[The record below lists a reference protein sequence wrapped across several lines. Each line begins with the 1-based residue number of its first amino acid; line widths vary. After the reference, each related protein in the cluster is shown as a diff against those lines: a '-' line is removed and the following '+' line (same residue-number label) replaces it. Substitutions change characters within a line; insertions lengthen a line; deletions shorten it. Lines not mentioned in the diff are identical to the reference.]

1 MSKFI
6 LIFIIALVSCDF
18 DINQVMFEKFQ
29 RFIKKYN
36 KKYNSINE
44 FLARFEVFKRNVIN
58 SLKENES
65 YSKGINQFF
74 DLTQQEFT
82 KMYLNFN
89 YDAFAAANFNPYH
102 MKVSNAAPDAF
113 DWRDKK
119 AVAPV
124 VDPLS
129 YSTSAVSVTLD
140 NLQSLYCISKGKLVI
155 FSEQMIIDCV
165 SNIQMIDYIFSWLKE
180 NGIESDIDY
189 PYKSFKGTCMADPSK
204 YIDMIIRGYKKLG
217 SPADEEEMKE
227 FLYETSPLIVG
238 LNGTPLQTYHGGI
251 IDKTSSECPS
261 SGINHLAVLVGYGHD
276 DVSGKDYWI
285 VKNSWGPRW
294 GEEGYFRIKRGSGT
308 CGINSYV
315 MTAIVSF

>member
-6 LIFIIALVSCDF
+6 LIFILALVSCDF
-18 DINQVMFEKFQ
+18 DINQGMFEKFQ
-29 RFIKKYN
+29 KFIRKYN

-44 FLARFEVFKRNVIN
+44 FLARFEVFKINVID
-58 SLKENES
+58 SLKENESS

-82 KMYLNFN
+82 KMYLNFY

-102 MKVSNAAPDAF
+102 MEVSNAAPEAF

-129 YSTSAVSVTLD
+129 YSTSAISVTLD
-140 NLQSLYCISKGKLVI
+140 NLQSLYYINKGKLVI

-165 SNIQMIDYIFSWLKE
+165 SNIRMISYIFSWLKE

-189 PYKSFKGTCMADPSK
+189 PYKSYKGTCMADPSK
-204 YIDMIIRGYKKLG
+204 YIDMIIRG
-217 SPADEEEMKE
+217 
-227 FLYETSPLIVG
+227 
-238 LNGTPLQTYHGGI
+238 
-251 IDKTSSECPS
+251 
-261 SGINHLAVLVGYGHD
+261 
-276 DVSGKDYWI
+276 
-285 VKNSWGPRW
+285 
-294 GEEGYFRIKRGSGT
+294 
-308 CGINSYV
+308 
-315 MTAIVSF
+315 